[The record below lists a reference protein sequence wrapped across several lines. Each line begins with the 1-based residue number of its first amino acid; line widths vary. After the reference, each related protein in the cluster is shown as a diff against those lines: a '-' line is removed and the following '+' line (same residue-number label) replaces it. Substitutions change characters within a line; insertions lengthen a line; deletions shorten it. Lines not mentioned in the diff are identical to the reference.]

1 MIRLSHYPGAG
12 MEHPRILSVLY
23 RCLLGG
29 LAREH
34 IGMATG
40 SMVHGMRS
48 KSRRIYSGKNYV
60 TWGHCWAGKK
70 MMAHYYN
77 QAGCDIWRRGS
88 SRKRDL
94 MVLIRSLYDIAA
106 S

>member
-1 MIRLSHYPGAG
+1 MP
-12 MEHPRILSVLY
+12 
-23 RCLLGG
+23 LGG
-29 LAREH
+29 
-34 IGMATG
+34 IGQGAYWNG
-40 SMVHGMRS
+40 HRFNGAWNEVQEQ
-48 KSRRIYSGKNYV
+48 RIYSGKNYV

>member
-1 MIRLSHYPGAG
+1 MVRLSHYPGAG

-23 RCLLGG
+23 RCLLRG

-40 SMVHGMRS
+40 SMGHGMRS

-70 MMAHYYN
+70 VMAHYYN
-77 QAGCDIWRRGS
+77 QADATYGEKAPQGKGISWS
-88 SRKRDL
+88 SYSHY
-94 MVLIRSLYDIAA
+94 MT
-106 S
+106 